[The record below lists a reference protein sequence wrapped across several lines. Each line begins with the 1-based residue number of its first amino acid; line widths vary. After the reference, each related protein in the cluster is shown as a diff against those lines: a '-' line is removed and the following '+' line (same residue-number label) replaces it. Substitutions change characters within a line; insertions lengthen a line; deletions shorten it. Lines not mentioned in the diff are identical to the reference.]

1 MLVVA
6 LPRAGFAAETATG
19 SGTLTDAK
27 TTAPPAT
34 GSLTDAKTTAPPA
47 TGSLTDAKA
56 SAPANSRDAVLRK
69 ARQHFEDGKK
79 AFDAKDYPAALK
91 EFKAGYELEPR
102 PGFLL
107 NMAHATQKTGDLP
120 GARELYTRFLQTNPV
135 GEERRVAEEAIAE
148 IDRKLGT
155 TPSPVMGPVEGPSAP
170 AIGGTAAST
179 TPPGPTGGPAP
190 GVSGAT
196 PGTGSAAPSAS
207 SALPGLPDSTTQSSD
222 STMIT
227 QPAARD
233 EGTPIYKKWWLW
245 TGIGVVAVGVAAFLV
260 FGTKGGD
267 SRDNGTWGQI
277 KL

>member
-6 LPRAGFAAETATG
+6 LPRAGRAAETATG
-19 SGTLTDAK
+19 SGALTDAK
-27 TTAPPAT
+27 AAAPPAT
-34 GSLTDAKTTAPPA
+34 GSLTDAKASAPPA

-148 IDRKLGT
+148 LDRKLGT
-155 TPSPVMGPVEGPSAP
+155 TPAAVVAPVEGAGAP
-170 AIGGTAAST
+170 AAGVVAAGT

-190 GVSGAT
+190 GAP

-207 SALPGLPDSTTQSSD
+207 SALPGLPDSATQPSD
-222 STMIT
+222 SNLIAR
-227 QPAARD
+227 PAAPD
-233 EGTPIYKKWWLW
+233 EGTPVYKRWWLW

-260 FGTKGGD
+260 FGAKGGD
-267 SRDNGTWGQI
+267 SRDNGSWGQI